1 MPVQINEV
9 IIRTIVAPSRNGEGT
24 AERASCEDPAQAE
37 RQREEDLLEQV
48 LEIIKE
54 KSQR

>member
-9 IIRTIVAPSRNGEGT
+9 IIRTVVDTGP
-24 AERASCEDPAQAE
+24 ASKGNNQSSSPAKGKYADYE
-37 RQREEDLLEQV
+37 AIEKV

-54 KSQR
+54 KKER